1 MQSEKN
7 TSVYLAMAFV
17 LLACVSATGYFS
29 QATAQDQKKPAYA
42 ELVASALKG
51 DPNVDYTAMRY
62 ASLDAPKN
70 KKAVYYTL
78 AEMNAP
84 LQQKDFKK
92 ALKMANEVLQN
103 YFVDIN
109 AHLIAANAYH
119 GLNQNDEAEKQI
131 GFARSLVKSI
141 LDSGDGETE
150 ETAFVVISVDEEYVV
165 LRQMGIPPSNQSL
178 SHGKNGWY
186 DVLKSKKDGQD
197 VTLYFNIT
205 KFYGKEFGL

>member
-1 MQSEKN
+1 MQYRMNAATEF
-7 TSVYLAMAFV
+7 AIAFV
-17 LLACVSATGYFS
+17 LLACIPAPGYFS
-29 QATAQDQKKPAYA
+29 RAAAQDQKKPVYA

-70 KKAVYYTL
+70 KKAIYHSL
-78 AEMNAP
+78 SEMNAP

-92 ALKMANEVLQN
+92 ALKMANEVLEN

-109 AHLIAANAYH
+109 AHLIAVNACR
-119 GLNQNDEAEKQI
+119 GLNQSDEAEKHL
-131 GFARSLVKSI
+131 GFARALLKSI
-141 LDSGDGETE
+141 VDSGDGKTE
-150 ETAFVVISVDEEYVV
+150 DTAFVVISVDEEYVV
-165 LRQMGIPPSNQSL
+165 LRQMGIFPGDQSL
-178 SHGKNGWY
+178 KHGKNGWY
-186 DVLKSKKDGQD
+186 DVLESKKDGQD